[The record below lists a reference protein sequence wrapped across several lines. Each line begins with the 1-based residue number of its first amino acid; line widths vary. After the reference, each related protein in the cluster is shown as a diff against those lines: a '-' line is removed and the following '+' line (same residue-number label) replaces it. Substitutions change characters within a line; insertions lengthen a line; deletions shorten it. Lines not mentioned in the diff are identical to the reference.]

1 MPRGPGACFNSQIVL
16 TSGRAI
22 CDTVRLGLYK
32 TINNTG
38 NVVFSRGKVS
48 PSETILDSD
57 LMRDAN

>member
-1 MPRGPGACFNSQIVL
+1 VL

-48 PSETILDSD
+48 PSEAILDSG